1 MGSSSDLESLKTAL
15 GDDADGW
22 TDHALGP
29 FIISTDGNIAQ
40 AAAAFRKSRLLAAS
54 TPSYPSEKWPNF
66 IELRHSFV
74 VTPTAACSFSRT

>member
-40 AAAAFRKSRLLAAS
+40 AAAAFRKVIHQS

>member
-40 AAAAFRKSRLLAAS
+40 AAAAFRK
-54 TPSYPSEKWPNF
+54 E
-66 IELRHSFV
+66 
-74 VTPTAACSFSRT
+74 